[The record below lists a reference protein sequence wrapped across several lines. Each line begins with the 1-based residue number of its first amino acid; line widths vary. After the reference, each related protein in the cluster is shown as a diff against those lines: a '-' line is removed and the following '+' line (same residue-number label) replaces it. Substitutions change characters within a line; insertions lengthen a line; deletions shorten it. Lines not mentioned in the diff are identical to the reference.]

1 MPLPFILGGL
11 ALVAAGYGVKKGI
24 DALDADCEADEFIK
38 KAENL
43 KEESTKKAESAESD
57 CRRAFMRF
65 GKKKLHVLS
74 HSVSNFLNHFHRLN
88 RSRITIGTKD
98 TDMQDIQKQ
107 VLDARKITNQYRE
120 VDFFDVSG
128 VVAGSAIGG
137 VLAAYGAYAGVGM
150 LASTAGGVAIAEL
163 SGVTA
168 TNATLAWLGG
178 GALSVGGFGMVGGMA
193 VLGGLVAGPALAILG
208 AFSASKMEEKLENAK
223 AYCSQVEKAAKEA
236 DVVIDNLQA
245 IRKMADLF
253 TRQITKF
260 DALFFSLA
268 QDAIATMKKHNYDT
282 SRYNQKER
290 DQLCVTVS
298 TLMTLSAF
306 LKVSIMD
313 KHQKLNEKA
322 QKALI
327 LMRDQ
332 VNAIESA
339 QESGHY
345 NVAMIQSKR
354 KGLENL

>member
-128 VVAGSAIGG
+128 AVAGSAIGG

-163 SGVTA
+163 SGVAA

-236 DVVIDNLQA
+236 DAVIDNL
-245 IRKMADLF
+245 RSVEKMAELF

-332 VNAIESA
+332 VNAL
-339 QESGHY
+339 ESGHY

>member
-1 MPLPFILGGL
+1 MPLPFILAGV
-11 ALVAAGYGVKKGI
+11 AIAAAGYGVKKGI

-38 KAENL
+38 KAESL
-43 KEESTKKAESAESD
+43 KEEATKKAESAESD
-57 CRRAFMRF
+57 CRRAFMRL

-74 HSVSNFLNHFHRLN
+74 HTVSNFLDHFHRLN
-88 RSRITIGTKD
+88 RSRIIIGTKD

-128 VVAGSAIGG
+128 AVAGSAIGG

-163 SGVTA
+163 SGVAA

-193 VLGGLVAGPALAILG
+193 VLGGLLAAPALAILG
-208 AFSASKMEEKLENAK
+208 AISASKMEEKLENAK
-223 AYCSQVEKAAKEA
+223 AYYSQVEKAAKEA

-245 IRKMADLF
+245 VRKMADLF

-260 DALFFSLA
+260 DVLFFSLS

-282 SRYNQKER
+282 SRYNQKEK

-313 KHQKLNEKA
+313 KHQKLTEKA
-322 QKALI
+322 KKALN

-332 VNAIESA
+332 VNAIES
-339 QESGHY
+339 GHY
-345 NVAMIQSKR
+345 NVAMIESKR